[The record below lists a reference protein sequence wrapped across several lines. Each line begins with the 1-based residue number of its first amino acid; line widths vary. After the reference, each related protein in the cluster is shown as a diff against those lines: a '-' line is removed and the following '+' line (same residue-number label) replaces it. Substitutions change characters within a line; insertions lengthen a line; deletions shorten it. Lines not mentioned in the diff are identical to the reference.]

1 MRQPIHRDGGHRGAG
16 RSFHHSIIPSLNHS
30 INQSLNPL
38 PSLTIVNRHYPPNP
52 GITGESAWD
61 LARYLIEQHG
71 IDVVVVHIERT
82 YDGGGA
88 IRQPVG
94 ETHGVQTVYAG
105 KNGLLKLIAGLL
117 DGFLLIRRALKVRR
131 GPLLIMTSPPMLP
144 FWASLLLRRTPYW
157 LWSMD
162 LFPEGFAAEG
172 KVSPTNRLYRW
183 VIRQTYRNAPR
194 QLIAL
199 GPRQAEH
206 VRQQYGKAIPTTILP
221 CGVLM
226 HQERDPVCPPW
237 RDPTDGLIYLG
248 YAGNVGQAH
257 SAEFLESVIRHLD
270 PTRLRLVLAL
280 YGTKAAA
287 VLRASEGKPGIIRLP
302 NIPRSQLHYLD
313 VQLVSL
319 LPEWTH
325 IAVPSKALS
334 AVGSGSPVL
343 FYGSPDSD
351 SYVLLQ
357 RAVRLIDARQ
367 PIDTAVAAY
376 LASLTPEQV
385 ATGRQAAEQVA
396 AGLQQQVRT
405 AYAEMAALV
414 SAAAHQP

>member
-1 MRQPIHRDGGHRGAG
+1 M
-16 RSFHHSIIPSLNHS
+16 
-30 INQSLNPL
+30 

-61 LARYLIEQHG
+61 LARYLIDRHG

-94 ETHGVQTVYAG
+94 ETHAVNTVYAG
-105 KNGLLKLIAGLL
+105 TNGLLKLIAGLL
-117 DGFLLIRRALKVRR
+117 DGFLLIRRALAVRR

-172 KVSPTNRLYRW
+172 KVSPKNPLYRW
-183 VIRQTYRNAPR
+183 VIRQTYRRAPQ

-199 GPRQAEH
+199 GPGQAEH
-206 VRQQYGKAIPTTILP
+206 VRRLYGQPIPTTILP

-226 HQERDPVCPPW
+226 HQERDPECPPW

-257 SAEFLESVIRHLD
+257 SAEFLLSIIRHLD
-270 PTRLRLVLAL
+270 PSRFRLVLAL
-280 YGTKAAA
+280 YGTKAESVLAA
-287 VLRASEGKPGIIRLP
+287 ANGRAGIIRLP
-302 NIPRSQLHYLD
+302 TIPRSQLHYLD
-313 VQLVSL
+313 LQLVSL
-319 LPEWTH
+319 LPTWTH
-325 IAVPSKALS
+325 IAVPSKAMS

-343 FYGSPDSD
+343 FCGDPDSD
-351 SYVLLQ
+351 SYRLLQ
-357 RAVRLIDARQ
+357 EAVFLIDGRQ
-367 PIDTAVAAY
+367 PVDAAVADF
-376 LASLTPEQV
+376 LRQLTPDRIV
-385 ATGRQAAEQVA
+385 RGRQAAERV
-396 AGLQQQVRT
+396 GKDLQQRVTQ
-405 AYAEMAALV
+405 AYAELAVLITD
-414 SAAAHQP
+414 SAAATDVPV

>member
-1 MRQPIHRDGGHRGAG
+1 M
-16 RSFHHSIIPSLNHS
+16 
-30 INQSLNPL
+30 

-61 LARYLIEQHG
+61 LARYLIDRHG

-94 ETHGVQTVYAG
+94 ETHGVKTVYAG

-144 FWASLLLRRTPYW
+144 FWASLLLWRTPYW

-172 KVSPTNRLYRW
+172 KVSPTNALYKW
-183 VIRQTYRNAPR
+183 VIRQTYRNAP
-194 QLIAL
+194 QHLIAL

-226 HQERDPVCPPW
+226 HQERDPICPPW
-237 RDPTDGLIYLG
+237 RNPTDGLIYLG

-257 SAEFLESVIRHLD
+257 SAGFLESIIRHLD
-270 PTRLRLVLAL
+270 PTRFRLVLAL
-280 YGTKAAA
+280 YGTKAEQVLQAA
-287 VLRASEGKPGIIRLP
+287 NGKAGIIRLP

-325 IAVPSKALS
+325 IAVPSKAMS

-343 FYGSPDSD
+343 FCGSPDSD

-357 RAVRLIDARQ
+357 PAASLVDISQ
-367 PIDTAVAAY
+367 PIDPAVAAF
-376 LASLTPEQV
+376 LANLTPEWVVAGKQV
-385 ATGRQAAEQVA
+385 AGRVA
-396 AGLQQQVRT
+396 AGLQQQVKT
-405 AYAEMAALV
+405 AYVELADLV
-414 SAAAHQP
+414 RADSSSD

>member
-1 MRQPIHRDGGHRGAG
+1 MP
-16 RSFHHSIIPSLNHS
+16 F
-30 INQSLNPL
+30 
-38 PSLTIVNRHYPPNP
+38 LTIVNRHYPPNP

-88 IRQPVG
+88 IREPVG
-94 ETHGVQTVYAG
+94 ETHGVKTVYAG
-105 KNGLLKLIAGLL
+105 QNGLLKLIAGLL

-157 LWSMD
+157 IWSMD

-172 KVSPTNRLYRW
+172 KVSVSNPLYRW
-183 VIRQTYRNAPR
+183 VIRQTYRNAPQR
-194 QLIAL
+194 LIAL

-206 VRQQYGKAIPTTILP
+206 VRQQYNKPIPTTILP

-226 HQERDPVCPPW
+226 HQERDLVCPPW
-237 RDPTDGLIYLG
+237 RNPADGLIYLG
-248 YAGNVGQAH
+248 YAGNIGQAH
-257 SAEFLESVIRHLD
+257 SAPFLESLIRHLD
-270 PTRLRLVLAL
+270 PTRFRLVLAL
-280 YGTKAAA
+280 YGTKAAS
-287 VLRASEGKPGIIRLP
+287 VLALADGKEGIIRLP

-313 VQLVSL
+313 MQLVSL

-325 IAVPSKALS
+325 IAVPSKAMS
-334 AVGSGSPVL
+334 AVGAGSPIL
-343 FYGSPDSD
+343 FCGSPDSD

-357 RAVRLIDARQ
+357 GAVSLIDARQ
-367 PIDTAVAAY
+367 PIDPAVAAF
-376 LASLTPEQV
+376 LDNLTPERVTAGKQAAARV
-385 ATGRQAAEQVA
+385 ATELQRQVK
-396 AGLQQQVRT
+396 T
-405 AYAEMAALV
+405 AYIELADLIRAERDPA
-414 SAAAHQP
+414 

>member
-1 MRQPIHRDGGHRGAG
+1 M
-16 RSFHHSIIPSLNHS
+16 
-30 INQSLNPL
+30 

-61 LARYLIEQHG
+61 LARYLIDRYG

-94 ETHGVQTVYAG
+94 ETHSVRTVYAG

-117 DGFLLIRRALKVRR
+117 DGFLLIRRALTVRR

-172 KVSPTNRLYRW
+172 KVSPTNPLYRW
-183 VIRQTYRNAPR
+183 VIRQTYRNAP
-194 QLIAL
+194 QHLIAL

-206 VRQQYGKAIPTTILP
+206 VRQQYGKPIPTTVLP

-226 HQERDPVCPPW
+226 HQERDPVCPTW

-257 SAEFLESVIRHLD
+257 SAEFLESIIRHLD
-270 PTRLRLVLAL
+270 PTRFRLVLAL
-280 YGTKAAA
+280 YGTKAEA
-287 VLRASEGKPGIIRLP
+287 VLKATEGKPGIIRLP

-313 VQLVSL
+313 IQLVSL

-325 IAVPSKALS
+325 IAVPSKAMS

-343 FYGSPDSD
+343 FCGSPDSD

-357 RAVRLIDARQ
+357 QAAYLIDARQ
-367 PIDTAVAAY
+367 PIDSAVATF
-376 LASLTPEQV
+376 LANLTTRQVASGKLEAAQV
-385 ATGRQAAEQVA
+385 ATGLQRQVE
-396 AGLQQQVRT
+396 T
-405 AYAEMAALV
+405 AYAELAILV
-414 SAAAHQP
+414 LAEA